1 MVDISIILYTNNKKV
16 NFKRCLDSLVN
27 QTDRNIEIIVLS
39 NDDTESYKSIVDNY
53 NDDRIIYT
61 SGSKTIEEMINN
73 SLKKIRG
80 EYVYFISEDDYLEKN
95 AIASVVKRLKN
106 KKVDVLV
113 TSYYRRVNNKNKKIN
128 ILSFVDSSLKKKNI
142 LKNVKLSLYNKF
154 FYTETLRH
162 NKIKFSLDDKNEE
175 ENFLLKCNSI
185 GKLDKAVVYHTSD
198 DIKEKKGNIKTNIII
213 TMVFSALFLVGLFSL
228 KNVGVYFDED
238 SEKDIL
244 RMNIID
250 YAETLK
256 VGRSYAASLRGM
268 GLIPI
273 SESVERDHG
282 IAPYYPYVLIMDA
295 FDGNLNSVTWHLYTY
310 ILCFLGVIFL
320 YFILKR
326 ILKNKYLSLLFASL
340 YFLSPRIFADSLYN
354 NKDMILLTLLI
365 ISIYFGIRLIEK
377 KDYKNAIILGI
388 VSAFMCNV
396 KVLGIYFIG
405 VIGLCYLLN
414 IILNREFTKRNF
426 FIGITVI
433 LTWLITYIAIT
444 PAIWCGDSFQLIEHI
459 RWGLEQSSNFTRLSP
474 TVYFEGIYHVRSVN
488 PLPWYY
494 IPKMIV
500 ITTPL
505 VVTILFVFS
514 IVLMLINVI
523 KKLKNKIK
531 IDLRFL
537 IVTMSFVLFIVPFAI
552 SIFSKPNVYNGWRHF
567 YFLYG
572 LIILIAAY
580 ALCFIEKFSK
590 VRKVVNC
597 FLVIVVLYYLV
608 LNMINGVG
616 GMSYYNILVNN
627 NNPVRYETDYY
638 GVMTK
643 ASLENV
649 LDLLADEDIYVYSK
663 EGTSAQTSLYATVGK
678 LKEEDSKRV
687 KVVATNDEY
696 ESLKEEGKRVLYFYN
711 TNYNKKDEIEGMKE
725 IYTYKAWGTVINGFY
740 E

>member
-1 MVDISIILYTNNKKV
+1 MIDVSIILYTNNKKT

-27 QTDRNIEIIVLS
+27 QTNRNIEILVLCNDNEYETIV
-39 NDDTESYKSIVDNY
+39 ESY

-61 SGSKTIEEMINN
+61 CSSESIEDMINN
-73 SLKKIRG
+73 SLKKIHG
-80 EYVYFISEDDYLEKN
+80 KYVYFISEDDYLRKN
-95 AIASVVKRLKN
+95 AIESVVERLKK
-106 KKVDVLV
+106 KKVDILV
-113 TSYYRRVNNKNKKIN
+113 TNYYRRVNKKNKKLN
-128 ILSFVDSSLKKKNI
+128 ILSFMDTSLKKKNV
-142 LKNVKLSLYNKF
+142 LKDVNLSLYNKF
-154 FYTETLRH
+154 FCRKTLKH
-162 NKIKFSLDDKNEE
+162 NKIKISLDDKNEE
-175 ENFLLKCNSI
+175 ESFLLKCDTI
-185 GKLDKAVVYHTSD
+185 GKLDKAVVYHTSND
-198 DIKEKKGNIKTNIII
+198 KREKKKDIKTSIII
-213 TMVFSALFLVGLFSL
+213 TIAFLALFLVGLFSL
-228 KNVGVYFDED
+228 RNVGVYFDED

-256 VGRSYAASLRGM
+256 VGRSYAANLRGM

-282 IAPYYPYVLIMDA
+282 VAPYYPYVLIMDA

-326 ILKNKYLSLLFASL
+326 ILKNKYLSLLVASL

-365 ISIYFGIRLIEK
+365 MSIYFGIRLIEK

-405 VIGLCYLLN
+405 VIGLCYLFN
-414 IILNREFTKRNF
+414 IVLNREFTKRNF

-433 LTWLITYIAIT
+433 LTWLITYVAIT

-459 RWGLEQSSNFTRLSP
+459 KWGLEQSSNFTRLRP

-494 IPKMIV
+494 IPKMIA

-505 VVTILFVFS
+505 VVTVPFVFS
-514 IVLMLINVI
+514 VVLMFINVI
-523 KKLKNKIK
+523 KNLKNKIK

-537 IVTMSFVLFIVPFAI
+537 IVIMAFVLFIVPFAI

-580 ALCFIEKFSK
+580 GLCFIERFSK
-590 VRKVVNC
+590 VRKIVNC
-597 FLVIVVLYYLV
+597 FLVIVVLYYFV
-608 LNMINGVG
+608 SNMINGVG

-649 LDLLADEDIYVYSK
+649 LDLLDDDEIYVYSK
-663 EGTSAQTSLYATVGK
+663 EGTSAQASLYATVGK

-696 ESLKEEGKRVLYFYN
+696 EKLKEEGKRVLYFYN
-711 TNYNKKDEIEGMKE
+711 TNYNKKDEIKGMDE
-725 IYTYKAWGTVINGFY
+725 IYTYNAWETVINGFY

>member
-1 MVDISIILYTNNKKV
+1 MVDVSIILYTNNKKT

-27 QTDRNIEIIVLS
+27 QTNRNIEIIVLS
-39 NDDTESYKSIVDNY
+39 SDITDSYKSIVDNY

-61 SGSKTIEEMINN
+61 SGSKSMEEMINN
-73 SLKKIRG
+73 SLKKIHG

-95 AIASVVKRLKN
+95 AIASVVKRLKKN
-106 KKVDVLV
+106 KVDILF
-113 TSYYRRVNNKNKKIN
+113 TNYYRRVNNKNKKIN
-128 ILSFVDSSLKKKNI
+128 ILSFMDTFLKKKNVFKDI
-142 LKNVKLSLYNKF
+142 NLSLYNKF
-154 FYTETLRH
+154 FYSETLKH
-162 NKIKFSLDDKNEE
+162 NKIKVTLDDKNEE
-175 ENFLLKCNSI
+175 ESFLLKCDSI
-185 GKLDKAVVYHTSD
+185 GKLDKAVVYHTSND
-198 DIKEKKGNIKTNIII
+198 KQGKKKDIKTSIII
-213 TMVFSALFLVGLFSL
+213 TIAFLALFLVGLFSL
-228 KNVGVYFDED
+228 RNVGVYFDED

-326 ILKNKYLSLLFASL
+326 ILKNKYLSLLVASL

-365 ISIYFGIRLIEK
+365 MSIYFGIRLIEK
-377 KDYKNAIILGI
+377 KNYKNAIILGI

-405 VIGLCYLLN
+405 VIGLCYLFN
-414 IILNREFTKRNF
+414 IIINREFTKRNF
-426 FIGITVI
+426 LIGITII

-444 PAIWCGDSFQLIEHI
+444 PAIWCGDDFQLIEHI
-459 RWGLEQSSNFTRLSP
+459 KWGLEQSSNFTRLRP

-494 IPKMIV
+494 IPKMMV

-505 VVTILFVFS
+505 VVTILFIFS
-514 IVLMLINVI
+514 VVLMFINVI
-523 KKLKNKIK
+523 KSIKNKIK
-531 IDLRFL
+531 IDLRFF
-537 IVTMSFVLFIVPFAI
+537 IVIMAFVLFIVPFAI

-572 LIILIAAY
+572 LIVLIATY
-580 ALCFIEKFSK
+580 GLCFIERFSK
-590 VRKVVNC
+590 IRKIVNC
-597 FLVIVVLYYLV
+597 FLVIAILYYFV
-608 LNMINGVG
+608 FNMLNGVG
-616 GMSYYNILVNN
+616 GMSYFNILVNN
-627 NNPVRYETDYY
+627 NNLVRYETDYY

-649 LDLLADEDIYVYSK
+649 LDLLDDEEVYIYSK
-663 EGTSAQTSLYATVGK
+663 EGTSAQASLYATVGK

-711 TNYNKKDEIEGMKE
+711 TNYNKKDEIEGMEE
-725 IYTYKAWGTVINGFY
+725 IYTYEAWGTVINGFY